1 MKDVETVQEIDLCSS
16 FITASAKYVGRFYL
30 TIPTDCVIGSMQ
42 YVLGH
47 TIANVNELC
56 DVEGEWHVVGFQG
69 RSRKKSNIQEMN
81 NSSKLGVTNNAKSK
95 PKKKRKNKK
104 KKKESTVKPEN
115 TTTVEKKQGTFEKV
129 INFIKSLGS
138 ETSNRVSRA
147 GFPANTLYLDSGA
160 SISILFNDKLL
171 NNIDTLPQAAN
182 VKAGGSDI
190 KLTRGGA
197 LHRNLSSLSL
207 IHI

>member
-1 MKDVETVQEIDLCSS
+1 MPS
-16 FITASAKYVGRFYL
+16 
-30 TIPTDCVIGSMQ
+30 P
-42 YVLGH
+42 
-47 TIANVNELC
+47 
-56 DVEGEWHVVGFQG
+56 
-69 RSRKKSNIQEMN
+69 SRKRSVKI
-81 NSSKLGVTNNAKSK
+81 
-95 PKKKRKNKK
+95 K

-115 TTTVEKKQGTFEKV
+115 TTTVEKKPGTFEKV

-138 ETSNRVSRA
+138 DTKDRVSRA
-147 GFPANTLYLDSGA
+147 GFPANTLFLDSGA

-197 LHRNLSSLSL
+197 LHRDLSSLPLPEDGYYYDEKGLANLLSL
-207 IHI
+207 ACIVE